1 VLLCAVGM
9 AIEDLSSEVTSTG
22 PLPASTYAGHSVGSV
37 GADSSSKPRISLI
50 SAATSRV
57 VALESEL
64 HELHEQHD
72 HLRRVCAR
80 KDDDIHHLQ
89 ELLASRHS
97 PSQTQIGSFSRSKD
111 QDAEM
116 KLQSMRKEDERR
128 MQELAAR
135 AKKAEESAKH
145 SKQELEKAVQC
156 AETCKKEIQKDYQ
169 RQVAKLRSQLG
180 EAQRLK
186 QEIEDKLIKSEEQ
199 RLELQ
204 KRLDRR
210 ESVIERA
217 QARCKALEARM
228 AKIEAAHNDCDIE
241 SISSVLTDCG
251 IHDKQTFTKWAIHA
265 KRKWSEGEDN
275 KTLEEKDEPRC
286 SAAADNE
293 PDIQDQV
300 TSLSAQ
306 LDASHQ
312 KLEAAASKIEALQ
325 AELQLNCLQQDQSA
339 SAKQQ
344 HLDASQQTH
353 EEAFIN
359 SRSPLQE
366 EGDLHEILRQKIQE
380 CEALE
385 QAGCQAQQ
393 LVGQV
398 VEQLKRATLELQESR
413 ASESDVKSQL
423 VTACEKLQALEE
435 EKSRLEGAVN
445 EARAAT
451 ENQAVRLAQVF
462 EAERQVVAG
471 EFESLRSQFQSLSQ
485 EYYNAKA
492 AVIEAAQER
501 DQALHETQTIATKLA
516 FQEQSFRALADE
528 LHNATVLCTKL
539 QGEKSELR
547 SMVASMQQDV
557 AMAACQAR
565 IGGERE
571 LAALQRR
578 AAAAESMVAMLE
590 VKLTDAESRTNVLRL
605 ELDASNQ
612 RTEAVEALLAELRA
626 EQFRR
631 EDDCGKHPECRISG
645 NQNVEAGSNPPFE
658 EATQQ
663 ERTIALDSMPLGNDE
678 DPSDSH
684 VSINKA
690 LEQLHKIA
698 QGLEQLSQSTN

>member
-1 VLLCAVGM
+1 M
-9 AIEDLSSEVTSTG
+9 AIEDLSSEVTCTG
-22 PLPASTYAGHSVGSV
+22 PLPTSTHTGHS
-37 GADSSSKPRISLI
+37 ADSSSKTRISLI

-57 VALESEL
+57 AALESEL
-64 HELHEQHD
+64 NELHEQHD
-72 HLRRVCAR
+72 QLRRVCAK
-80 KDDDIHHLQ
+80 KDADIHHLQ

-97 PSQTQIGSFSRSKD
+97 PSQVEIDSFTRSKKD
-111 QDAEM
+111 QQDAEI
-116 KLQSMRKEDERR
+116 KLQNMRKEDERR
-128 MQELAAR
+128 MQELSAR
-135 AKKAEESAKH
+135 ARKAEESAKH
-145 SKQELEKAVQC
+145 SKEELDKAVQC
-156 AETCKKEIQKDYQ
+156 AETSKKEIQKDYQ

-180 EAQRLK
+180 EVQRSK
-186 QEIEDKLIKSEEQ
+186 QETEDKLIKSEEQ

-228 AKIEAAHNDCDIE
+228 AKIEAAQNDCDTE

-251 IHDKQTFTKWAIHA
+251 FHNKQAFTKWAIHA
-265 KRKWSEGEDN
+265 KRKWSDGDDT
-275 KTLEEKDEPRC
+275 KTLEEKD
-286 SAAADNE
+286 
-293 PDIQDQV
+293 DIQDQLAGL
-300 TSLSAQ
+300 TAQ
-306 LDASHQ
+306 VDASHQ

-325 AELQLNCLQQDQSA
+325 AELQLRGQQEQS
-339 SAKQQ
+339 SKSVKQ
-344 HLDASQQTH
+344 HLDASQQTY
-353 EEAFIN
+353 EEAFVD
-359 SRSPLQE
+359 SHSPLQE
-366 EGDLHEILRQKIQE
+366 EGNLHEILRQKIQE

-398 VEQLKRATLELQESR
+398 VEQLKRATRELQESR

-423 VTACEKLQALEE
+423 VSACEKVQVLEE
-435 EKSRLEGAVN
+435 EKSRLEGAVR
-445 EARAAT
+445 EARSAT

-462 EAERQVVAG
+462 EAERQVVAD

-492 AVIEAAQER
+492 AVVEAAQER

-528 LHNATVLCTKL
+528 LHNATVQCTKL

-578 AAAAESMVAMLE
+578 AATAESMVAMLE
-590 VKLTDAESRTNVLRL
+590 VKLADAESKTNVMRL

-612 RTEAVEALLAELRA
+612 RTEAVEALLADLRA

-631 EDDCGKHPECRISG
+631 EDDSTRKRPECGIPG
-645 NQNVEAGSNPPFE
+645 NHNFEAGSSPPFD

-663 ERTIALDSMPLGNDE
+663 QKTIPPNPMPSNNDE

-684 VSINKA
+684 VCIDKA

-698 QGLEQLSQSTN
+698 QGLEQLSQSTNSKLKTREYNK